1 MDLSTQIKH
10 LSITDK
16 FLIMEQIWDDLS
28 KNADKSL
35 MTPKWH
41 LKVLKEREQ
50 STKFNY
56 INDAKIRLQQKLK

>member
-41 LKVLKEREQ
+41 LKVLNERENC
-50 STKFNY
+50 SKFND